1 MAKSLPVSSDS
12 VDEINRELYVRN
24 AELAV
29 RNKTLSLLRSID
41 DVTMT
46 SLGTD
51 DMTREIASILTRAFD
66 YPFVAI
72 AVHEPKRRALV
83 WKAFSC
89 LDSKQPLCVSVDT
102 AKSIPL
108 SRKDHVCARALSKGK
123 GMVISRLD
131 HVLDGSVS
139 PEVVKMFRVNAHL
152 KQTLVFPMSAQTGLL
167 VIGLNRAASDLTSYE
182 KDTFA
187 SLMNLVTIAI
197 QKAQTYSSLVDTTTK
212 LRSANKKLKELD
224 SLKTEFLSIA
234 SHQLRTPLAVVKG
247 YAAMLKDGMLG
258 TLNEK
263 QTGAVATVQT
273 AIEQLILLVN
283 HLLDL
288 TRIESGRLQVKPE
301 VVDLNATL
309 TWLVGFMQPK
319 VVEKGLKLTLASPND
334 IRVTAD
340 LEKLKE
346 VLMNLVDNA
355 VKYTEQGSVTVTV
368 RAEKNLAVV
377 EVKDTGYGLTPED
390 KARLFEKF
398 ATGSASKFV
407 KTTSGLGLY
416 VVRKLM
422 TAMGGTVEAESKGK
436 GKGSTFIV
444 TIPLAKDKGV

>member
-1 MAKSLPVSSDS
+1 
-12 VDEINRELYVRN
+12 
-24 AELAV
+24 
-29 RNKTLSLLRSID
+29 
-41 DVTMT
+41 
-46 SLGTD
+46 
-51 DMTREIASILTRAFD
+51 
-66 YPFVAI
+66 
-72 AVHEPKRRALV
+72 
-83 WKAFSC
+83 
-89 LDSKQPLCVSVDT
+89 
-102 AKSIPL
+102 
-108 SRKDHVCARALSKGK
+108 
-123 GMVISRLD
+123 
-131 HVLDGSVS
+131 
-139 PEVVKMFRVNAHL
+139 
-152 KQTLVFPMSAQTGLL
+152 
-167 VIGLNRAASDLTSYE
+167 
-182 KDTFA
+182 
-187 SLMNLVTIAI
+187 MNLVTIAI
-197 QKAQTYSSLVDTTTK
+197 QKAQTYSSLVETTTK
-212 LRSANKKLKELD
+212 LRTANKKLKELD
-224 SLKTEFLSIA
+224 SFKTEFLSIA

-258 TLNEK
+258 SLNDK

-309 TWLVGFMQPK
+309 TWLIGFMQPK
-319 VVEKGLKLTLASPND
+319 VVEKGLKLTLSSPND

-368 RAEKNLAVV
+368 RTQKNLAVV

-422 TAMGGTVEAESKGK
+422 TAMGGTVVAESKGK

-444 TIPLAKDKGV
+444 IIPLATDKGV

>member
-1 MAKSLPVSSDS
+1 MARATKEDDTIA
-12 VDEINRELYVRN
+12 DEINRELYVRN

-46 SLGTD
+46 SLGTE
-51 DMTREIASILTRAFD
+51 DMTHEIASILTREFD
-66 YPFVAI
+66 FPFVGI

-83 WKAFSC
+83 WTVFSC
-89 LDSKQPLCVSVDT
+89 VDAKQPICVLAEV
-102 AKSIPL
+102 AKPVML
-108 SRKDHVCARALSKGK
+108 TRKEHVCVKALAKGK

-131 HVLDGSVS
+131 HVLQGSIDLNVIT
-139 PEVVKMFRVNAHL
+139 KFRTDAHL
-152 KQTLVFPMSAQTGLL
+152 KQTLIFPMSAQTGVL
-167 VIGLNRAASDLTSYE
+167 VIGLNRSASDLTSYE

-197 QKAQTYSSLVDTTTK
+197 QKAQTYSSLVETTTK

-258 TLNEK
+258 KLNEK
-263 QTGAVATVQT
+263 QSGAVGTVQT

-301 VVDLNATL
+301 VVDLNASL
-309 TWLVGFMQPK
+309 AWLVDFMKPK
-319 VVEKGLKLTLASPND
+319 VEEKGLVLSLVSPED

-340 LEKLKE
+340 PEKLKE

-355 VKYTEQGSVTVTV
+355 IKYTEQGSVTISV
-368 RAEKNLAVV
+368 RPDSKMVVV

-398 ATGSASKFV
+398 ATGTASKFV

-436 GKGSTFIV
+436 GKGSTFTL
-444 TIPLAKDKGV
+444 TIPVAKNKGV